1 MSGYQFIVE
10 IKQETDMAILVD
22 HDGGEEV
29 WIPKSVITHREEDTV
44 KGLTAITIPEWL
56 ATDKGML

>member
-1 MSGYQFIVE
+1 MSGYQFIVI
-10 IKQETDMAILVD
+10 IKHETDFAILVD
-22 HDGGEEV
+22 HDGAEEV
-29 WIPKSVITHREEDTV
+29 WLPKSQISRREDDAL